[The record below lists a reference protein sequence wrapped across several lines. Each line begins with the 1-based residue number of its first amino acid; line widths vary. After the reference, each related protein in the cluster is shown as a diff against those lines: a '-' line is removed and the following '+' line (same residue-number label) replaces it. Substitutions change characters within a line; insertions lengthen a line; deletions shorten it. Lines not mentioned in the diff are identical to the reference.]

1 MTLQKVRVNQWLW
14 SVRIFKSRNK
24 ATAACKGGKVR
35 IDGHPVKPSFH
46 LKGGETVH
54 VTKDGFNLQFEVL
67 QLLHKRVS
75 FPLAQLAC
83 KDRTPQEERDKYKD
97 WFVGKSG
104 VEFREKGAGR
114 PSKKDRRTLESFKTH
129 YLDE

>member
-1 MTLQKVRVNQWLW
+1 M
-14 SVRIFKSRNK
+14 
-24 ATAACKGGKVR
+24 
-35 IDGHPVKPSFH
+35 
-46 LKGGETVH
+46 H